1 MISIILG
8 VKDRTER
15 LAECLASWRR
25 GYCSLLKE
33 IIIVDWSSKIPIIN
47 NEKII
52 EQIER
57 SNIKNNFFIK
67 IARVENQIFYNRC
80 QALNLARSLTN
91 SNNPVL
97 LKIDADYVSV
107 NTDWLRSMPTINYNL
122 TNYFVVSSSL
132 FCDANYN
139 GFLFVN
145 KNHFDMVNGYNEN
158 LDSHWG
164 YEDKDLE
171 NRLSNLEVENL
182 NQFQNK
188 SKLQKVIF
196 YDIKNHIYHIPH
208 DDNLRLQN
216 IDTKLLNNIKQE
228 RTDYQQPFR
237 KEQEIRWIDEDTLFL
252 LKKLSEKQKEIAK
265 TQTSWV
271 KKKYQTLESSKNY
284 VRLIME

>member
-1 MISIILG
+1 MVSIILG

-15 LAECLASWRR
+15 LAECLASWNR
-25 GYCSLLKE
+25 GYCSLIRE

-52 EQIER
+52 KQIEK
-57 SNIKNNFFIK
+57 SNAKNSIFIK
-67 IARVENQIFYNRC
+67 IARVENQKFYNRC
-80 QALNLARSLTN
+80 QALNLARSLTS

-107 NTDWLRSMPTINYNL
+107 NTNWLRCMPAINNNL
-122 TNYFVVSSSL
+122 TNYFVGTSPL
-132 FCDANYN
+132 FCDSNYT

-145 KNHFDMVNGYNEN
+145 KKHFDMVNGYNEN

-171 NRLSNLEVENL
+171 NRLSNIEVENL

-208 DDNLRLQN
+208 DDNLRLEN
-216 IDTKLLNNIKQE
+216 IDTKILNDIQYK
-228 RTDYQQPFR
+228 
-237 KEQEIRWIDEDTLFL
+237 DTSSL
-252 LKKLSEKQKEIAK
+252 LKKLSEKQKKIAETK
-265 TQTSWV
+265 TSWV

-284 VRLIME
+284 VRFIME

>member
-15 LAECLASWRR
+15 LAECLASWNR
-25 GYCSLLKE
+25 GYCNLIKE
-33 IIIVDWSSKIPIIN
+33 IIIVDWSSQIPIIN

-52 EQIER
+52 KEIEK
-57 SNIKNNFFIK
+57 SNTKNSIFIK

-97 LKIDADYVSV
+97 LKLDADYVSV
-107 NTDWLRSMPTINYNL
+107 NTNWIRSMHKINNEL
-122 TNYFVVSSSL
+122 INYFVVASPL
-132 FCDANYN
+132 FCDSNYT

-145 KNHFDMVNGYNEN
+145 KKHFDMVNGYNEN

-171 NRLSNLEVENL
+171 NRLSNIEVENL
-182 NQFQNK
+182 NQFQQK
-188 SKLQKVIF
+188 SKLEKVIF

-216 IDTKLLNNIKQE
+216 IDTKILKDIQDKDIL
-228 RTDYQQPFR
+228 R
-237 KEQEIRWIDEDTLFL
+237 KLAQ
-252 LKKLSEKQKEIAK
+252 KQKEISE
-265 TQTSWV
+265 TQTSWE
-271 KKKYQTLESSKNY
+271 KKTYEILEYSRNY
-284 VRLIME
+284 VRFIMK

>member
-1 MISIILG
+1 MVSIILS

-15 LAECLASWRR
+15 LAECLASWNR
-25 GYCSLLKE
+25 GYCSLFRE

-52 EQIER
+52 KQIEK
-57 SNIKNNFFIK
+57 SNTKKNLLFIK

-80 QALNLARSLTN
+80 QALNLARSLTS

-107 NTDWLRSMPTINYNL
+107 NTNWIRCMPTIDNNL
-122 TNYFVVSSSL
+122 TNYFVGASPL
-132 FCDANYN
+132 FCDANYT

-145 KNHFDMVNGYNEN
+145 KKHFDIVNGYNEN

-171 NRLSNLEVENL
+171 NRLSNIEVENL
-182 NQFQNK
+182 NQFQIK

-208 DDNLRLQN
+208 DDDLRLQN
-216 IDTKLLNNIKQE
+216 IDTKIL
-228 RTDYQQPFR
+228 
-237 KEQEIRWIDEDTLFL
+237 EDVQDKDI
-252 LKKLSEKQKEIAK
+252 LKSLSQRQREIAE

-271 KKKYQTLESSKNY
+271 RKSYSVIEQSENY
-284 VRLIME
+284 IRLVMKHTEEY